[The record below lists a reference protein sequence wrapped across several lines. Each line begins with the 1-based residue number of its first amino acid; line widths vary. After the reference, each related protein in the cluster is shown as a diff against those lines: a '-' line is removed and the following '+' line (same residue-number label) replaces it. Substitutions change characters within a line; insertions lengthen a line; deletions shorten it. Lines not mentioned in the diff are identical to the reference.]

1 MLQVKVVKDYRPPAP
16 AVPSRPAPPKTEK
29 QASPAPAPVADA
41 PAFTPNPQ
49 SGSFQDPEGT
59 IQTQIWS

>member
-1 MLQVKVVKDYRPPAP
+1 MKEYRPPAP

-29 QASPAPAPVADA
+29 QASPTPAPVADA

-49 SGSFQDPEGT
+49 SGSFQDPEG
-59 IQTQIWS
+59 II